1 MSDEPQPGMSEDFKA
16 RMRQGLSS
24 MAVRERVRER
34 RRNRAIASGVVAAVT
49 AVVLGVG
56 VWQVAGSI
64 DPRMDQ
70 AAPVP
75 TSTIAPSAE
84 PTPTPAPTSS
94 TAAVP
99 TETAAP
105 EPTPPPG
112 FEGVASGV
120 PIVTDFV
127 DCSAGCGDAGA
138 AGGPT
143 VERVFDVYVLC
154 EGSGSVLYGG
164 AEWIDCAEHEPGSGW
179 AVLDAM
185 DVVGDGDPRYTSSPD
200 FDGRLQVVDAG
211 AAPTGEVVGDTATVY
226 YDCGPSVTIGGVLF
240 DCSDPAIIPDLAAWG
255 IPIEP
260 GWFAPRIE
268 FAPGEPRLPVRW
280 VMER

>member
-1 MSDEPQPGMSEDFKA
+1 MSDELQPGMSEDFKS

-34 RRNRAIASGVVAAVT
+34 RRNRAIASSAVAAVT

-75 TSTIAPSAE
+75 SITVAPS
-84 PTPTPAPTSS
+84 TPAPPPPTS
-94 TAAVP
+94 AAVP
-99 TETAAP
+99 TETTAP

-120 PIVTDFV
+120 PIVTDFI
-127 DCSAGCGDAGA
+127 DCSDGCGDAGA

-164 AEWIDCAEHEPGSGW
+164 AEWIDCADHEPGSGW
-179 AVLDAM
+179 AVLDAV
-185 DVVGDGDPRYTSSPD
+185 DVVGDGDPRYASSPD
-200 FDGRLQVVDAG
+200 FDGQLQVVDAG
-211 AAPTGEVVGDTATVY
+211 AAPTGDAIGGTATVY
-226 YDCGPSVTIGGVLF
+226 YDCGSSATIGGVLF

-255 IPIEP
+255 IPVEP
-260 GWFAPRIE
+260 GSFAPRIE
-268 FAPGEPRLPVRW
+268 IAPGEPRSELRW